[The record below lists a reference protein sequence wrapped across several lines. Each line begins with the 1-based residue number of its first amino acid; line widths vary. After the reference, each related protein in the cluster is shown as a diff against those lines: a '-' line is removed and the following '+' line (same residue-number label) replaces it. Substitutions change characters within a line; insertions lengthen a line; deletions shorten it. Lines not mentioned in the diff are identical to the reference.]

1 MDVFITVMSL
11 LLIASCDG
19 HYAKVTAPWVIP
31 AHDAHS
37 FLTAPDRNKRSDT
50 RCNTGEHYCEEH
62 KASCM
67 QHNEQSR
74 EYYCGLGHSCTGSQ
88 ICFLSTP
95 CPAHY
100 KLGCTD
106 NQCLSFPCHNGA
118 TCNDNDAGFNCH
130 CIPGWDMATH
140 CSTDYDECQTVPCL
154 NGGTCNNLFNQFTCN
169 CTGRYEGDI
178 CEKDCRPGPV
188 DIVFVVD
195 TSSSVPNDVNKSID
209 FIEGFVRNVSI
220 GLDNFQVG
228 VITYNVEPTVLFDL
242 NDHKTE
248 VGIIDALQ
256 TIRGH
261 DAVTFTAP
269 ALRKAAEMI
278 SSSTMGSRTGVSSY
292 IILLYDG
299 LSSDRHEAVTEAT
312 SITRMGGRILTVGIG
327 DSISHQEMLMIS
339 GQQHYTFSP
348 LRLRDLYSRIFRETI
363 HTDCTD
369 CSLQTGTDLIILLD
383 TNNNQTIQEFNNR
396 LTAIRRTIEN
406 VKSYNPSAR
415 IGMYSYTD
423 EPEEVFSLS
432 WSNDTDKMIAAALDI
447 NRDSHS
453 LQSNTSHA
461 LQHIRLSSY
470 FSSPRKIVMIVSDA
484 QWNDQDDIKRE
495 IVILDKNGIEVVG
508 TVAGEDCIMDNY
520 SNVVLDSSQLYY
532 VNHDYSPLQVFA
544 STTTFY
550 ECLDNIFTIRQ

>member
-11 LLIASCDG
+11 LLISLCDG
-19 HYAKVTAPWVIP
+19 HPAVTAPWVIP
-31 AHDAHS
+31 AHEAHS
-37 FLTAPDRNKRSDT
+37 FLKCPTRNKKSDT
-50 RCNTGEHYCEEH
+50 RCNTQEGYCE
-62 KASCM
+62 ANLYTCR
-67 QHNEQSR
+67 QHNEQAR
-74 EYYCGLGHSCTGSQ
+74 EYYCGLGHTCTECQ
-88 ICFLSTP
+88 TCYLATP

-100 KLGCTD
+100 VLGCTE
-106 NQCLSFPCHNGA
+106 NQCLSFPCNAGVNCSD
-118 TCNDNDAGFNCH
+118 TDNGFNCH
-130 CIPGWDMATH
+130 CQPGWDIATN

-154 NGGTCNNLFNQFTCN
+154 NGASCNNLFNQFTCN
-169 CTGRYEGDI
+169 CTGRYEGDT

-188 DIVFVVD
+188 DVVFVVD
-195 TSSSVPNDVNKSID
+195 TSGSVANDVNKSTD

-242 NDHKTE
+242 DDHTTE
-248 VGIIDALQ
+248 VGIIAALQ

-269 ALRKAAEMI
+269 ALSKAAEMI
-278 SSSTMGSRTGVSSY
+278 SSSTMGSRAGVSSY

-299 LSSDRHEAVTEAT
+299 LSSDRHEAVAEAT
-312 SITRMGGRILTVGIG
+312 SITRKGGRILTVGIG
-327 DSISHQEMLMIS
+327 ESISHQEMLMIS

-348 LRLRDLYSRIFRETI
+348 LRLEDLYSRIFRETM

-383 TNNNQTIQEFNNR
+383 TNNKQKIKEFNNR
-396 LTAIRRTIEN
+396 LTAIRITIEQ
-406 VKSYNPSAR
+406 VKRYNPYAR

-423 EPEEVFSLS
+423 EPDEVFSLS
-432 WSNDTDKMIAAALDI
+432 WSNDTDKIIAAALRI
-447 NRDSHS
+447 NKAGHN

-461 LQHIRLSSY
+461 LQHIRQGSY
-470 FSSPRKIVMIVSDA
+470 FSSSRNIIMIFSDA
-484 QWNDQDDIKRE
+484 QWSDQDDIKRE
-495 IVILDKNGIEVVG
+495 IVMLDKNGIEVVG

-520 SNVVLDSSQLYY
+520 SNVVLHGSQIYY
-532 VNHDYSPLQVFA
+532 VNYDYTALEVFA
-544 STTTFY
+544 STTSFY